1 MTTRRQMLTLTAL
14 GLTLPLLP
22 RRVFAG
28 SMLKLGEW
36 QLDTLSDGHLMLPV
50 SFAFAGLPDDVVQA
64 AMERHSLSPDG
75 LMPPCNVTLL
85 RNADRTVLFDVGAG
99 PDFMSS
105 AGRLSEAL
113 AAIDVAPDDITDI
126 VITHGHPDHLW
137 GILDDFD
144 EPAFPNASI
153 LMGTQ
158 DHAYWTDPAT
168 ADSIGGDR
176 ASFYAG
182 ASRRLS
188 ILGDAV
194 TLFGDGDE
202 VLPGVVARLTPGHT
216 PGHMSF
222 MVSGDR
228 PAMIIGDAIGNH
240 HLAFDNP
247 ALPSP
252 ADQDPDLGADTRIAL
267 LADLA
272 QNGMMAIG
280 FHLPDGGIG
289 RVEAQGEAYRFL
301 SA

>member
-28 SMLKLGEW
+28 STLDLGDW
-36 QLDTLSDGHLMLPV
+36 RLDTLSDGHLMLPV

-64 AMERHSLSPDG
+64 TLARHDLPPDG
-75 LMPPCNVTLL
+75 LMPPCNITLL
-85 RNADRTVLFDVGAG
+85 RNGDRTVLFDVGAG
-99 PDFMSS
+99 PDFMAS
-105 AGRLSEAL
+105 AGRLPEAL
-113 AAIDVAPDDITDI
+113 EALDLTPDDITDI

-144 EPAFPNASI
+144 DLLFPDARI
-153 LMGTQ
+153 LMGAQ

-168 ADSIGGDR
+168 ADSIGEER

-188 ILGDAV
+188 ILGDTVA
-194 TLFGDGDE
+194 LIEDGQE
-202 VLPGVVARLTPGHT
+202 VLPGVTARLTPGHT

-222 MVSGDR
+222 LIAGDR

-247 ALPSP
+247 AMPSP
-252 ADQDPDLGADTRIAL
+252 SDQDPELAAQTRTAL
-267 LADLA
+267 LAELA
-272 QNGMMAIG
+272 RSGMTAVG
-280 FHLPDGGIG
+280 FHLPEGGIG
-289 RVEAQGEAYRFL
+289 QVIAQGDAYRFQPG
-301 SA
+301 